1 MDKETDVHDWKRFQ
15 IRGRGARLHPSP
27 APKWHL
33 RQGRMSGGTSAD
45 EPCASVLANTAFL
58 TIEALLFEALELMV
72 PIILAFML
80 WMSAVGSPSINQG

>member
-1 MDKETDVHDWKRFQ
+1 
-15 IRGRGARLHPSP
+15 
-27 APKWHL
+27 
-33 RQGRMSGGTSAD
+33 MSGGTSAD